1 MKAMKHSLYQ
11 AYLKNSGLDETSPLA
26 SGAWGEQF
34 KSMVG
39 EFGPALEE
47 MGLK

>member
-1 MKAMKHSLYQ
+1 MYQ
-11 AYLKNSGLDETSPLA
+11 AYLKNSGLDTTSPQP
-26 SGAWGEQF
+26 SGPWGKQIR
-34 KSMVG
+34 SMVG